1 MSEGYKPIS
10 VKFSTY
16 QKLKKL
22 SEETGKSMSKILEEL
37 VNGVSETKSFDE
49 DVIRKIINE
58 VFSEKMKELEGMLY
72 NVVKKALSEATKSHE
87 RKKSF
92 IEAVREAFLGNRE
105 PLTLKKVP
113 IQVSKG
119 NIFVK
124 GVEKLNID
132 LSKFK
137 ARVVEEPNER
147 GEIVG
152 LSIVP
157 DIGFENM
164 SLEEWF
170 DEYGS
175 DLIKELMA
183 KYSKP

>member
-49 DVIRKIINE
+49 DIIRKIVNE

-72 NVVKKALSEATKSHE
+72 NIVKKALSEATKPQE
-87 RKKSF
+87 RKKSL

-113 IQVSKG
+113 IQISKG

-124 GVEKLNID
+124 SVTELDID

-137 ARVVEEPNER
+137 AKVVEEPNEK
-147 GEIVG
+147 GETIG